1 MKNLTTIAA
10 LVSCLAGAPAYA
22 QFAADSFYAG
32 FGVGRGN
39 LNASGQDL
47 TGLSNATV
55 GDSSTT
61 YTARAGWRFHPNFA
75 VEAGYYDLGEYDFQ
89 GGLGSAT
96 VSGTAKAKSAGL
108 SLVGIAPLSPAFDL
122 YARIGVEQSEM
133 KVNASTN
140 LTPGNANLADK
151 QTGATYGIG
160 GHWYFTKNVGLFAE
174 WMKNDKIEV
183 DSYLVGIDFRF

>member
-1 MKNLTTIAA
+1 MKKIVTVLT
-10 LVSCLAGAPAYA
+10 LLAGLAAAPAYA
-22 QFAADSFYAG
+22 QFAQDSFYAG
-32 FGVGRGN
+32 IGAGRGN
-39 LNASGQDL
+39 LSLSGQDL

-55 GDSSTT
+55 GDNGTT
-61 YTARAGWRFHPNFA
+61 YTVRAGWRFHPNLA

-89 GGLGSAT
+89 GGVTGAT

-108 SLVGIAPLSPAFDL
+108 SLVAFAPLGPQFDM
-122 YARIGVEQSEM
+122 YARIGVEQSEI

-140 LTPGNANLADK
+140 VTPGNADLADK

-160 GHWYFTKNVGLFAE
+160 GHWYFTKNIGLFAE
-174 WMKNDKIEV
+174 WMKNDKIQV

>member
-1 MKNLTTIAA
+1 MKNLTTIVA

-89 GGLGSAT
+89 GGLGSAPRSRHREGQVRRT
-96 VSGTAKAKSAGL
+96 VAGGHRAAEPRVRPLRPHRRGAVGDEGECQHQPHPGQCQSG
-108 SLVGIAPLSPAFDL
+108 
-122 YARIGVEQSEM
+122 RQ
-133 KVNASTN
+133 
-140 LTPGNANLADK
+140 AD
-151 QTGATYGIG
+151 GATYGIG
-160 GHWYFTKNVGLFAE
+160 GHWYFTRNIGVFAE
-174 WMKNDKIEV
+174 WMKNDKIKV
-183 DSYLVGIDFRF
+183 DSYIVGVDFRF